1 MPLNHFLLLYDVKQ
15 QVLLDA
21 LPFGEDGDRAAAAYA
36 DQEKVYRDRDDV
48 EIVLL
53 GADSLDTLRKTH
65 PHYFERTGT
74 DFFTLV
80 TAE

>member
-1 MPLNHFLLLYDVKQ
+1 MSLNHFLLLYDTKRQ
-15 QVLLDA
+15 TLLDA
-21 LPFGEDGDRAAAAYA
+21 LPFGEDAETAASCYA
-36 DQEKVYRDRDDV
+36 EKEKVYRDRDDV

-53 GADSLDTLRKTH
+53 GADSLDTLRQTH
-65 PHYFERTGT
+65 PHYFDRTGT